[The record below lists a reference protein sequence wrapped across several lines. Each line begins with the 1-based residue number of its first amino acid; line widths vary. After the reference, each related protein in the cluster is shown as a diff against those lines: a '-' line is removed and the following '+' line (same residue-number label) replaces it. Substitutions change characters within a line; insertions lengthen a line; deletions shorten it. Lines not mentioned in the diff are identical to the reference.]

1 MNRMLKALE
10 QIEQTRQAMPRPPVE
25 PVRGP
30 EQMEQ
35 TLAAAE
41 RAVADDGSEKA
52 EEETGKAE
60 GGPGPGEG
68 TTSCAMPEDRGE
80 QPGGPAP
87 QTPAAGR
94 PPAQRLP
101 QETPEPVGAA
111 LAVQDPDAVPS
122 SLAAAVEVVAPV
134 VVGASTA
141 SISKGEQWRRLV
153 DEPVAKSPM
162 PASPAALMDRSC
174 VSPLLHPSIADRA
187 AETPVAPQAAAA
199 ATAGPAAAPAASR
212 PGVGK
217 VVGQLKGELADMG
230 RIILGQL
237 GPTRPAAILLA
248 TADGEIQRGLSLL
261 SLARTLGQQVEGDVV
276 LVGCDWQSKGA
287 AERYGITA
295 ERGLIDLLAGGGRGV
310 KAVQRVGNPPVS
322 VLLGRGYAS
331 PAQATKDLSWKS
343 LVQQLKQ
350 RYRLAILDATGLA
363 CAQAAAIARHC
374 DGTYLLVIAGE
385 TPRRA
390 AARAV
395 GILSRADARLLGC
408 VLVTG

>member
-10 QIEQTRQAMPRPPVE
+10 QIEQTRQAVPRPSVE

-41 RAVADDGSEKA
+41 RAVADDGEA
-52 EEETGKAE
+52 NAE
-60 GGPGPGEG
+60 GGRG
-68 TTSCAMPEDRGE
+68 TREKTTACAMPEDGRDE
-80 QPGGPAP
+80 PSEPAT
-87 QTPAAGR
+87 QS
-94 PPAQRLP
+94 PPAEPLSKW
-101 QETPEPVGAA
+101 TPEPRDAGPALQGPDAMQSSPAAVKEA
-111 LAVQDPDAVPS
+111 LAPVP
-122 SLAAAVEVVAPV
+122 A
-134 VVGASTA
+134 GASTA
-141 SISKGEQWRRLV
+141 LVSKGEQWRRLV
-153 DEPVAKSPM
+153 AEPVAKSAA
-162 PASPAALMDRSC
+162 PAEPSALVDRSC
-174 VSPLLHPSIADRA
+174 VSPLLRPSIAERA
-187 AETPVAPQAAAA
+187 PETAALLPAPAA
-199 ATAGPAAAPAASR
+199 ATAEPR
-212 PGVGK
+212 PGMSKLAGH
-217 VVGQLKGELADMG
+217 LKGELADMG

-261 SLARTLGQQVEGDVV
+261 SLATTLGQQVEGDVL

-331 PAQATKDLSWKS
+331 PAQATKELSWKS

-350 RYRLAILDATGLA
+350 RYRLLILDATGLA